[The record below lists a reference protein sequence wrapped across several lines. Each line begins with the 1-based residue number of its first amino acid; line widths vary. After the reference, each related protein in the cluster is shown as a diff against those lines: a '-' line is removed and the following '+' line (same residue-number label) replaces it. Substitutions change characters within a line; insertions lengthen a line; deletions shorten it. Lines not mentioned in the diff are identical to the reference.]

1 MSCYYV
7 IFAFCFVIDVIE
19 DGAHRY
25 KAGET
30 ELAFELESPLNEK
43 GIPKIDECEAE
54 GEKHLREEIDKEE
67 QKIQQEKE
75 FQKELRAIM
84 ETEKVSHTDMWQLSL
99 RCTLIHCQAVFLC
112 SVM

>member
-1 MSCYYV
+1 MS
-7 IFAFCFVIDVIE
+7 FCFVIDVIE
-19 DGAHRY
+19 GGAHRF
-25 KAGET
+25 KEGET
-30 ELAFELESPLNEK
+30 ELAFELESPLDEK
-43 GIPKIDECEAE
+43 GFQKIYESEVE
-54 GEKHLREEIDKEE
+54 GEKHHGDERDKEE